1 MREDL
6 KRIIDQLGE
15 EDIYLLYVA
24 ALEMIQCKPEESRRG
39 QGTAHSG
46 TIKGGNQ

>member
-6 KRIIDQLGE
+6 KQIIDQLGE
-15 EDIYLLYVA
+15 EDVYLLYVA
-24 ALEMIQCKPEESRRG
+24 ALEMKSRRG
-39 QGTAHSG
+39 QGTTRGG